1 MGSET
6 ENIFDWFIEVA
17 ILLLSARLLE
27 GVVERLGQPKVFAWV
42 LIGITLP
49 FLNYELSVVTSS
61 LGILGIISYLFYVGL
76 EGSLKGFLKGLRD
89 AGLIAAG
96 GVAAS
101 LMLPILI
108 LMEMGLGFKE
118 AFSIGVALS
127 ATSVTL
133 TIKTLEELGKVH
145 GREGQTI
152 LGAAVVDDVLGLS
165 LLSALI
171 GLSEGGSLQIMLSIT
186 EIVGLAFA
194 FWFAVAFTFQK
205 MARPLYR
212 YFSRLSDE
220 APTLTLTFA
229 ILLILS
235 YVAVELRLSSIL
247 LAYALGLGL
256 SSHRYI
262 ARRVESMMHP
272 IIVLF
277 TPLFFIGAGS
287 LFNVHELFGVDLG
300 ESLTIIF
307 VIIVLGYL
315 TKLIGCYVPARILG
329 FSNKESL
336 IIGIGM
342 VPRAEVMM
350 TVALAARD
358 AGMLSSASYLAL
370 ILMLPITSLTIPPLI
385 ARLYGK

>member
-6 ENIFDWFIEVA
+6 ESIFDWFIEVA

-42 LIGITLP
+42 LIGIALP

-89 AGLIAAG
+89 AGIIAAG
-96 GVAAS
+96 GVVAS
-101 LMLPILI
+101 LVIPIFV
-108 LMEMGLGFKE
+108 LMEMGLGFRE
-118 AFSIGVALS
+118 AFSVGVALS

-152 LGAAVVDDVLGLS
+152 LGAAVVDDVLGLA

-212 YFSRLSDE
+212 YFSRLSEE

-287 LFNVHELFGVDLG
+287 LFNVHELLAVDLS
-300 ESLTIIF
+300 ESLTIIS

-329 FSNKESL
+329 FSSKESL

-370 ILMLPITSLTIPPLI
+370 ILLLPITSLTIPPII
-385 ARLYGK
+385 ARVYGR